1 MPPRR
6 EPPTPVD
13 RLEREVRGPNY
24 TQRMRSNPPAPP
36 AGQQAP
42 QQSRGPSSALAAQI
56 AAAKAKVA
64 AATAAAKGTLPAAG
78 APRPGVAGGPPTAP
92 PRSVPSPAP
101 APAPAAGGGFGPSAL
116 QARLAAA
123 RAKVSALSGNQN
135 IPTPPSSSAR
145 ASPAPRPPA
154 PATHVPSSSTQ
165 RPTPSTQRPTPASSK
180 NDWRNARKPKAP
192 KFSSVGANAALSQPS
207 TPTSTSEEAT
217 VTDNPYLATTAEAG
231 PSAPKGRS
239 THAPLKFSRPG
250 RYIAAAETL
259 RREAAMEDL
268 KARIAERTRRA
279 GLTEAGE
286 ERVAMLRKPVP
297 PPVEWWDEPFA
308 TTVEGPTTSS
318 YMEPTSTQ
326 LDKLDAYV
334 QHPIEIPP
342 VEKGK
347 PPPRGVMLTTKEA
360 KKLRRQRRT
369 AELSD
374 KRDRIKMGLMAPPP
388 DKVKLS
394 NLMRVLGNSAT
405 ADPTRIEAR
414 VRRDIVARYEQHLST
429 NEARQLT
436 PEQRMAKRE
445 MKKELE
451 VEARGLHEHLYS
463 IAPAISNKHRYKI
476 STNARQLS
484 LTGRVVYA
492 PGQSAV
498 LVQGGPQ
505 ALRKFNVLMMRRIDW
520 TDSDQGQP
528 QKDTT
533 DRKALPEGESKAEDF
548 VQNQCVCVFEGA
560 AISRTWE
567 RFNVFHVD
575 SIATPAREAF
585 APRPELW
592 DRVRAVVR
600 LQGKED
606 DL

>member
-6 EPPTPVD
+6 EPPTPVE
-13 RLEREVRGPNY
+13 RLEQEVRGTNY
-24 TQRMRSNPPAPP
+24 RQRMRSNPPAPP
-36 AGQQAP
+36 AGQQPP
-42 QQSRGPSSALAAQI
+42 QQSRGPNSALAAQI

-64 AATAAAKGTLPAAG
+64 AAAAAASAAGG
-78 APRPGVAGGPPTAP
+78 APRSGTASAPPVPTAP

-101 APAPAAGGGFGPSAL
+101 LPAPAAGGSGPSAL

-135 IPTPPSSSAR
+135 IPTPPSSSAS
-145 ASPAPRPPA
+145 ASPAPHPSATP
-154 PATHVPSSSTQ
+154 THVPSLSTQ
-165 RPTPSTQRPTPASSK
+165 RPTPSTKRPTPTNGK
-180 NDWRNARKPKAP
+180 DDWRNARKPKAP
-192 KFSSVGANAALSQPS
+192 KFSSVGANAAVAQPS
-207 TPTSTSEEAT
+207 SSTSTSEEDK
-217 VTDNPYLATTAEAG
+217 VSGNPYLATTAEAG

-268 KARIAERTRRA
+268 KARIAERTRKA

-308 TTVEGPTTSS
+308 TTVEGSTTPS
-318 YMEPTSTQ
+318 YTEPSPTQ

-334 QHPIEIPP
+334 QHPIEVPP

-360 KKLRRQRRT
+360 KKLRRQRRA

-374 KRDRIKMGLMAPPP
+374 KRDRIKMGLMPPPP

-405 ADPTRIEAR
+405 ADPTRVEAR
-414 VRRDIVARYEQHLST
+414 VRRDIVARYEQHLAA

-436 PEQRMAKRE
+436 PEQRTAKRE

-451 VEARGLHEHLYS
+451 VEARGLREHLYS

-476 STNARQLS
+476 STNARQLG

-505 ALRKFNVLMMRRIDW
+505 ALRKFNALMMRRIDW
-520 TDSDQGQP
+520 TDPDQGQP
-528 QKDTT
+528 QEGTT
-533 DRKALPEGESKAEDF
+533 DRKPLPEGESKEQDF

-575 SIATPAREAF
+575 SIAAPAREAF

-592 DRVRAVVR
+592 DRVRAVIR

-606 DL
+606 DV